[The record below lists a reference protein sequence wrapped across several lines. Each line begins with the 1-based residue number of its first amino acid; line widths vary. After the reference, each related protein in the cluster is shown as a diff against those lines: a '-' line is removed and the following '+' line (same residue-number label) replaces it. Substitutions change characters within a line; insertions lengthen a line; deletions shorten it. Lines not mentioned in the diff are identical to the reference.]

1 MFGGVC
7 KTRYLCK
14 KVDINTD
21 EFQPSVGQHLMTNHK
36 LIAIDLDGTLV
47 RSDQSISQRTIDT
60 LIHVQEMGVKLAI
73 ASGRPTYGTAHVADT
88 LRLQDFGGYVMSYNG
103 GEIYDWQTKQRLHA
117 QTLDKKLI
125 PYLYSYAQA
134 QGLPIMTYIGKEVVS
149 EEEGNRYIQY
159 SSMRNRMSIKK
170 VDNFVKAVQ
179 EEEIV
184 KCIIVGDPD
193 VLPPL
198 EAELQ
203 STLKGRAG
211 AFRSEPFFLEIV
223 PQGIDK
229 GKGLSI
235 LLNKLG
241 MKREDLLA
249 FGDGYNDIPMLQF
262 AGTGVAMDNAAEAIK
277 KAADEVALSNND
289 DGIAIYLENE
299 MKG

>member
-1 MFGGVC
+1 
-7 KTRYLCK
+7 
-14 KVDINTD
+14 
-21 EFQPSVGQHLMTNHK
+21 MTNHK

-125 PYLYSYAQA
+125 PYLYSYAQT
-134 QGLPIMTYIGKEVVS
+134 QCLPIMTYIGKEVVS
-149 EEEGNRYIQY
+149 EVEDNLYIQY

-262 AGTGVAMDNAAEAIK
+262 AGTGVAMGNAAEEIK
-277 KAADEVALSNND
+277 KAADEVAPSNND

>member
-1 MFGGVC
+1 M
-7 KTRYLCK
+7 LPLQ
-14 KVDINTD
+14 KVDINID
-21 EFQPSVGQHLMTNHK
+21 EFQPSVGLNLMTNHK

-125 PYLYSYAQA
+125 PYLYSYAQT

-149 EEEGNRYIQY
+149 EEEDNRYIQY

-262 AGTGVAMDNAAEAIK
+262 AGTGVAMGNAAEEIK
-277 KAADEVALSNND
+277 KAADEVAPSNND